1 VGSDAL
7 PWCCPDYAVLRIGI
21 LGEQYISS
29 GLTAVLSAT
38 FPFFVVIFAH
48 GLIKAESITR
58 GKALGVIVAFA
69 GVAMIFW
76 RDLASTHGSMM
87 QLSVLAS
94 IAVVGSA
101 ASGGLGTVV
110 AKKYTSR
117 INPAVNTLVQS
128 IVGSA
133 TLCFV
138 GVMTELGAAIDFTST
153 AIVAVL
159 YLGVIGSALA
169 FVGWYWLFTKTT
181 ATNSS
186 LILLIT
192 PIVALLLGWL
202 ILQEVPEPIVAFGTV
217 LILSGVWVTVKQGDE
232 MMV

>member
-1 VGSDAL
+1 
-7 PWCCPDYAVLRIGI
+7 
-21 LGEQYISS
+21 
-29 GLTAVLSAT
+29 
-38 FPFFVVIFAH
+38 
-48 GLIKAESITR
+48 
-58 GKALGVIVAFA
+58 
-69 GVAMIFW
+69 
-76 RDLASTHGSMM
+76 
-87 QLSVLAS
+87 
-94 IAVVGSA
+94 
-101 ASGGLGTVV
+101 VV